1 MVAPKA
7 GRGTVANH
15 YVSAIYEVAKNLG
28 LDADALLLE
37 NGFAL
42 SDLNRPDHRLD
53 TEKLATLQRA
63 VWLAHDDES
72 SGNLQS
78 KLPLGT
84 YNMMGRLAISQPTL
98 HDALICGS
106 KFYNIV
112 TRFDFIRLQPEGPNM
127 VLAFKL
133 PEPERDYQHLFAEL
147 TLLAWHRFSSWLIAD
162 ALPLCETRFDY
173 PEPGHVAEYAYLYPG
188 IHRFNHK
195 QLAIVFPATYLNRP
209 VRQNEDALKSFMS
222 RCPLILFHRYITDF
236 STSSEVKQLLEAH
249 TFDDG
254 FTINDCA
261 SQVHLTT
268 KTLMRRLKDEG
279 TSFQQLKDI
288 VRRDKAMHLLLRSDL
303 SVFEIAEQ
311 VGYSDTAVFSRAF
324 KKWTG
329 ESPKRYRDKHRPA
342 TRAIA

>member
-1 MVAPKA
+1 MTAPRS

-15 YVSAIYEVAKNLG
+15 YVTALYNAAGKLG
-28 LDADALLLE
+28 LDADALLTQS
-37 NGFAL
+37 GFAL

-53 TEKLATLQRA
+53 TEKLSTLQRSL
-63 VWLAHDDES
+63 WLASDDES
-72 SGNLQS
+72 CGNMPA

-84 YNMMGRLAISQPTL
+84 YYMMGRLAISQSTL

-112 TRFDFIRLQPEGPNM
+112 TRHGFIRIQTEQQNVAL
-127 VLAFKL
+127 VFDL
-133 PEPERDYQHLFAEL
+133 PEPEKDYQHLFAEL
-147 TLLAWHRFSSWLIAD
+147 SLLAWHRFSSWLIAA
-162 ALPLCETRFDY
+162 ALPLCESRFDY
-173 PEPGHVAEYAYLYPG
+173 PEPSHVAEYAYLYPG
-188 IHRFNHK
+188 IHRFNHR
-195 QLAIVFPATYLNRP
+195 QLAIVFPASYLNKP
-209 VRQNEDALKSFMS
+209 VRQNEDALKSFMN

-261 SQVHLTT
+261 SQVHLAP

-303 SVFEIAEQ
+303 SVYEIAEQ

-329 ESPKRYRDKHRPA
+329 ESPKRYRDKHRIAP
-342 TRAIA
+342 RAIA